1 MPIGIKIG
9 GELAEDLGY
18 SGGGTG
24 FAYAAYQIHGNR
36 RLFGLDAATK
46 SFWTQISGN
55 ITTGTGYCGD
65 LRTDRRTGYMYALW
79 AEFANYVGEAKT
91 MLRSVDGGVTW
102 TVIWQ
107 SVDNACGS
115 GEVEG
120 VCHYCLDS
128 FGNIYALAGF
138 GYWGINTADLQDC
151 AALRVYKSTDGGDTW
166 NLLHADPGYDHSGP
180 TILNCTT
187 PGMMITVTPSGQRI
201 YVQVAGPDSSWNNG
215 LPISIFSDD
224 FGVTWT
230 RRMDG
235 DVTGLA
241 TNNAPSSFR
250 DNVQYVNNGR
260 LAYFMAFQSGAEPQA
275 VYVSDD
281 DGITWATSFA
291 DDNVQ
296 IGAGVGWRPSW
307 GDNWGFWAV
316 ESGTPD
322 LTRLFITTDN
332 GDSFTELTPAGIPIP
347 VFADDDFVYDPATHM
362 LLIASLQPYL
372 ADRQLKIMEPFG
384 TPVVSAV
391 NTVFPTISTT
401 TGVARGDIPE
411 VINPP
416 TAARVADAASREAGE
431 LAIILTG
438 ADLVASVYYTADVDG
453 DGSAWRR
460 CVGAPVRDDG
470 TWIVPDLE
478 PGKFL
483 FGFHDDK
490 IWRGD
495 VAAGVMTA
503 SLAPA
508 TLSGDLANHAVWM
521 GTAFGG
527 SLLGGSYLIAA
538 EDGIYQTWD
547 RGETIELVRPAT
559 GFPALPGGAHPK
571 MLSLSLP
578 QVPGGSPAIAP
589 PVAPPATMSDLLA
602 LIIGDMTAAAQG
614 HAAGTEGYDWEF
626 GNVVQSAH
634 ADANHPDGDGWAML
648 IWDEDHDFGAAN
660 TCVEVLGGVL
670 RYYVLVGATW
680 TLVDDVIYDSQEN
693 DANFGAPIYG
703 SAGSGPKFT
712 VPHARGV
719 QFYNAINSMP
729 AGVIHGCYVVW
740 QGRLALIDGGQP
752 DDRDE
757 AFIVANAGADWRDAG
772 DPSDI
777 QAAGVGRLKRLTND
791 YQTFAFTT
799 LSAAQLTATPP
810 PNW

>member
-1 MPIGIKIG
+1 M
-9 GELAEDLGY
+9 
-18 SGGGTG
+18 
-24 FAYAAYQIHGNR
+24 
-36 RLFGLDAATK
+36 
-46 SFWTQISGN
+46 
-55 ITTGTGYCGD
+55 
-65 LRTDRRTGYMYALW
+65 
-79 AEFANYVGEAKT
+79 
-91 MLRSVDGGVTW
+91 
-102 TVIWQ
+102 
-107 SVDNACGS
+107 
-115 GEVEG
+115 
-120 VCHYCLDS
+120 
-128 FGNIYALAGF
+128 
-138 GYWGINTADLQDC
+138 
-151 AALRVYKSTDGGDTW
+151 
-166 NLLHADPGYDHSGP
+166 
-180 TILNCTT
+180 
-187 PGMMITVTPSGQRI
+187 
-201 YVQVAGPDSSWNNG
+201 
-215 LPISIFSDD
+215 
-224 FGVTWT
+224 
-230 RRMDG
+230 
-235 DVTGLA
+235 
-241 TNNAPSSFR
+241 
-250 DNVQYVNNGR
+250 
-260 LAYFMAFQSGAEPQA
+260 
-275 VYVSDD
+275 
-281 DGITWATSFA
+281 
-291 DDNVQ
+291 
-296 IGAGVGWRPSW
+296 
-307 GDNWGFWAV
+307 
-316 ESGTPD
+316 
-322 LTRLFITTDN
+322 
-332 GDSFTELTPAGIPIP
+332 
-347 VFADDDFVYDPATHM
+347 
-362 LLIASLQPYL
+362 
-372 ADRQLKIMEPFG
+372 
-384 TPVVSAV
+384 
-391 NTVFPTISTT
+391 
-401 TGVARGDIPE
+401 
-411 VINPP
+411 
-416 TAARVADAASREAGE
+416 
-431 LAIILTG
+431 
-438 ADLVASVYYTADVDG
+438 
-453 DGSAWRR
+453 
-460 CVGAPVRDDG
+460 RDDG